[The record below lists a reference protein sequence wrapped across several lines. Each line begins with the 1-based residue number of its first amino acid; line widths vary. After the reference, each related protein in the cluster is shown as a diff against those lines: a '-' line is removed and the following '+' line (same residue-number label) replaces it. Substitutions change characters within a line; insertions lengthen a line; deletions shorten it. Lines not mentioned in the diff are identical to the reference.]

1 MNIYDIKIMK
11 LQKYK
16 DFILLKE
23 RKEEF
28 VNIAGFRLMESSYD
42 PKHHKDQTV
51 DVDGVKFYHGSVGYE
66 IKSAKD
72 LDPFFRDKSEFKK
85 KQEDPESRST
95 SASARL
101 DARGNSMVGIYFGG
115 DPDKKASEDAATYY
129 SPEHGSEKYTRG
141 FMYEMTLK
149 PDSKVIYG
157 PDYIQIGKEE
167 YEKLRA
173 DGIDAISNHS
183 LGHPLFGS
191 LALLNPEA
199 VQTWKELKRWERPF
213 DVILSKYNPE
223 LAKAE
228 ATWKPG
234 DILPEETIEVER
246 KRFWDYD
253 EMRDYLK
260 KFDFKVDDTEWANG
274 RWTKDEKYCVTMT
287 RPMYKHLEEN
297 LIFY

>member
-28 VNIAGFRLMESSYD
+28 VNIAGFLLMESSYD

-51 DVDGVKFYHGSVGYE
+51 DVDGVKFYHGTVGYE

-85 KQEDPESRST
+85 NQEDTETRSR
-95 SASARL
+95 SASAKL
-101 DARGNSMVGIYFGG
+101 DAWGNSMVGIYFGG
-115 DPDKKASEDAATYY
+115 DPDKKAAEDAEQYY
-129 SPEHGSEKYTRG
+129 SDITTAANKKTRG

-191 LALLNPEA
+191 LVLLNPEA

-228 ATWKPG
+228 ETWKPG
-234 DILPEETIEVER
+234 DILPEEKIEVER

-287 RPMYKHLEEN
+287 RPML
-297 LIFY
+297 